1 MKRALL
7 FTRVST
13 AKQEQQRQ
21 IKQLN
26 DACKKLDLKPV
37 IILQE
42 RISGAT
48 RTKKRPVLLKAL
60 ELAKMGKYEVFMVTE
75 LSRLGRNARA
85 ILNAIDALH
94 NEGTN
99 VYN

>member
-26 DACKKLDLKPV
+26 DACKKLDLKP
-37 IILQE
+37 IITLQE

-48 RTKKRPVLLKAL
+48 RTKSVQFYLKP
-60 ELAKMGKYEVFMVTE
+60 
-75 LSRLGRNARA
+75 
-85 ILNAIDALH
+85 
-94 NEGTN
+94 
-99 VYN
+99 